1 MNTPMALNKIYHKNK
16 DFWTPPQTN
25 TMTKLGE
32 YLRASFPTANLSDN
46 TESLKEFDIFVLL
59 PGKNFVISDL
69 LNFCEPKNPVG
80 LIVDEKYKA
89 EVSVWQRNIKSDK
102 IFLSNLFFI
111 SDLKNMI
118 GLIASAFYSNP
129 SKKLN
134 ITFDKKYKNSG
145 FSLIYNDDLK
155 IKKIDQRSLTI
166 FHKNLKRKSNVKIT
180 NPLNGKSLIAE
191 VKSNRVKFSP
201 FYNSII
207 TQRIAEELE
216 LDLNEPYIDI
226 VLISKNSTY
235 IAKKTKT
242 FEEEKT
248 VAEKAPIDGIKISD
262 LNVWSTF
269 DHFL

>member
-1 MNTPMALNKIYHKNK
+1 MKFNIYIILSAL
-16 DFWTPPQTN
+16 F
-25 TMTKLGE
+25 L
-32 YLRASFPTANLSDN
+32 LLSCDQSTIN
-46 TESLKEFDIFVLL
+46 
-59 PGKNFVISDL
+59 
-69 LNFCEPKNPVG
+69 
-80 LIVDEKYKA
+80 
-89 EVSVWQRNIKSDK
+89 Q
-102 IFLSNLFFI
+102 
-111 SDLKNMI
+111 
-118 GLIASAFYSNP
+118 
-129 SKKLN
+129 SKK
-134 ITFDKKYKNSG
+134 IDIPFEKKYKNSG
-145 FSLIYNDDLK
+145 FSLIYNDQLK

-166 FHKNLKRKSNVKIT
+166 FHKNLKRKSSVKIT

-226 VLISKNSTY
+226 VLISKNSTF

-262 LNVWSTF
+262 LNLSNKTKKKLKKNNKFSYYIKVADFYYKKSAKNMSNRIKSEVKLKNIKIIELTKTNYRLLLGPF
-269 DHFL
+269 NDIQSLKDSFEKMNSLYFENLEIIKDA